1 MMKKGISVKDKM
13 DSFHLSFETKELT
26 EGVSN
31 DFIDNPKAS
40 VYSNG
45 KRAWFQD
52 HKPDVIKQI
61 DSQLRKRFD
70 IGDNKVSVCLY
81 YPPERDSN
89 KNFKE
94 KKLIIKDGNQ
104 NVFSRVIVSTISE
117 TTNISYGKMS
127 GESIELRPWVA
138 YKSPPMIGGMLT
150 YTFDNSSS
158 VVIPAKKGFRQVRK
172 SKKIDSRHVLVFDY
186 MVSTNDMNQI
196 AQALSG
202 GKGEDKQTLT
212 PEEMSSLK
220 EAMDKLK

>member
-31 DFIDNPKAS
+31 DFIDNPKTS
-40 VYSNG
+40 IYSNG

-104 NVFSRVIVSTISE
+104 NVLSRVIVSTIGE

-127 GESIELRPWVA
+127 GESIELKSWVA

-196 AQALSG
+196 AQVLSG

>member
-104 NVFSRVIVSTISE
+104 NVFARVIVSTISE

-202 GKGEDKQTLT
+202 GKREDKQTLT